1 MFPKTL
7 LNHSRELKIL
17 LSLEYSFT
25 QKCVFHMFTSPE
37 VSDLDYMDLY
47 LFKVLPLERYFPI
60 SLLRWGMSVH
70 ISKKWVC
77 CVVSIFLYPSVLYAR
92 HNISTPGAWTLK
104 EFGTDIVLQ
113 RTNPYYLDTPTF
125 PLPPP

>member
-17 LSLEYSFT
+17 LSLKYSFT

-37 VSDLDYMDLY
+37 VSGLDYMDLY
-47 LFKVLPLERYFPI
+47 LFKVLPLERFFPI

-77 CVVSIFLYPSVLYAR
+77 CVGSIFLYPRVLYAR
-92 HNISTPGAWTLK
+92 HNISTTDAWTFM
-104 EFGTDIVLQ
+104 EFGADIVLQ
-113 RTNPYYLDTPTF
+113 RTNLIIWILPLF
-125 PLPPP
+125 P